1 VGNQQARWQLLP
13 QPPDEY
19 LRAANLPPIIAQLL
33 YNRGAHLSE
42 IEPFLAADHRL
53 EGNPFLLPDMSQ
65 AVSRIYKALLTGE
78 KIAIY
83 GDFDV
88 DGIAATAVLV
98 EGLSQLGGKIITY
111 MPDRFSEGHGLKSAA
126 IEKLHS
132 QGAVLIITVDCGITD
147 LAEAKQAREMGLDM
161 IITDHHIPLAV
172 LPQAVAVIDAKRR
185 DSCYPFSEL
194 AGVGVAFKLV
204 QALFYKD
211 NRGKKLPQ
219 LLDLVALGT
228 VTDLVPMIGENR
240 YLVKEG
246 LKVLNNTHRIGLQ
259 EMANLARLEVGK
271 LDAESISWA
280 LGPRLN
286 AAGRVNDATTG
297 YRLLTTNSLEEAHQL
312 AVELE
317 ERNAERQRLTSK
329 TLHRVREQLDAK
341 MHLPLL
347 IDGDESYPVG
357 VIGLIAGKLVDE
369 FYKPAI
375 VLNLGAEICR
385 GSARSIPE
393 FNIAEAL
400 GECQDLLITF
410 GGHPLAAGFTIKREN
425 LARLEEKLMGLAKEQ
440 LSHLDLCPKLV
451 IDAEVPLSALA
462 GDAFNL
468 IQQLEPFG
476 KGNPQPTFLT
486 RQVKLIERRNF
497 GNQDKHLGLKL
508 KQGSVM
514 WEAVF
519 FNFNAREKIPP
530 LIDIVYNI
538 EKSRWGGE
546 KVLRL
551 NLRDFAPNKSAN
563 SYQLS
568 D

>member
-1 VGNQQARWQLLP
+1 MKSNYQAHWKVLP
-13 QPPDEY
+13 QTPAEY
-19 LRAANLPPIIAQLL
+19 LNAAKLSPLIAQLL
-33 YNRGAHLSE
+33 YNRGVKPGE
-42 IEPFLAADHRL
+42 IEQFLPASREL
-53 EGNPFLLPDMSQ
+53 EGNPFLLPDMNR
-65 AVSRIYKALLTGE
+65 AVRRIYRALLTGE

-88 DGIAATAVLV
+88 DGITATAVLV

-147 LAEAKQAREMGLDM
+147 LAEVKQAREMGLDM

-172 LPQAVAVIDAKRR
+172 LPQAEAVIDAKRG

-194 AGVGVAFKLV
+194 AGAGVAFKLV

-211 NRGKKLPQ
+211 NREKKLTK

-228 VTDLVPMIGENR
+228 VADLVPLIGENR

-246 LKVLNNTHRIGLQ
+246 LQVLNNTHRIGLQ
-259 EMANLARLEVGK
+259 EMANLAGLELGK
-271 LDAESISWA
+271 LDTQSISWT
-280 LGPRLN
+280 LGPWLN
-286 AAGRVNDATTG
+286 AAGRINDATTG
-297 YRLLTTNSLEEAHQL
+297 YRLLITSSIEEAHHL

-317 ERNAERQRLTSK
+317 ERNAERQRLTK
-329 TLHRVREQLDAK
+329 EVLHKVEERLDDK

-347 IDGDESYPVG
+347 LDGDESYPIG
-357 VIGLIAGKLVDE
+357 VIGLIAGKMVDE

-375 VLNLGAEICR
+375 IINLGAEVCR
-385 GSARSIPE
+385 GSARSIAE
-393 FNIAEAL
+393 FNITTSLEK
-400 GECQDLLITF
+400 CRDLLITF
-410 GGHPLAAGFTIKREN
+410 GGHPLAAGFTVLRRDLPQLEERLMN
-425 LARLEEKLMGLAKEQ
+425 LATSQ
-440 LSHLDLCPKLV
+440 LSHLDLQPKLV

-462 GDAFNL
+462 GDTFSL

-476 KGNPQPTFLT
+476 RSNPQPTFLS
-486 RQVKLIERRNF
+486 RRVEVAECRKL
-497 GNQDKHLGLKL
+497 GNQGKHLGLKL
-508 KQGSVM
+508 RQGNVA

-519 FNFNAREKIPP
+519 FNARKAQDEIPA

-538 EKSRWGGE
+538 EKSRWNGE
-546 KVLRL
+546 EVVRL
-551 NLRDFAPNKSAN
+551 NLRDLAS
-563 SYQLS
+563 SG
-568 D
+568 

>member
-1 VGNQQARWQLLP
+1 MKSDYQAHWKVLP
-13 QPPDEY
+13 QAPAEY
-19 LRAANLPPIIAQLL
+19 LNAANSPPLIAQLL
-33 YNRGAHLSE
+33 YNRGVRPGE
-42 IEPFLAADHRL
+42 IEQFLPASREL
-53 EGNPFLLPDMSQ
+53 EGNPFLLPDMNR
-65 AVSRIYKALLTGE
+65 AVQRIYKALLTGE

-88 DGIAATAVLV
+88 DGITATAVLV

-147 LAEAKQAREMGLDM
+147 LAEVKQAREMGLDM
-161 IITDHHIPLAV
+161 IITDHHIPLAD
-172 LPQAVAVIDAKRR
+172 LPQAVAVIDAKRGDAR
-185 DSCYPFSEL
+185 YPFPEL
-194 AGVGVAFKLV
+194 AGVGVAFKLA

-211 NRGKKLPQ
+211 NREKNITR

-228 VTDLVPMIGENR
+228 VADLVPLVGENR

-246 LKVLNNTHRIGLQ
+246 LQVLNNTHRTGLQ
-259 EMANLARLEVGK
+259 EMAKLAGLELGK
-271 LDAESISWA
+271 LDAQSISWT

-286 AAGRVNDATTG
+286 AAGRIEDATTG
-297 YRLLTTNSLEEAHQL
+297 YRLLITSSIEEAHHL

-317 ERNAERQRLTSK
+317 ERNAERQRLTSEA
-329 TLHRVREQLDAK
+329 LHRVREQLGAK

-357 VIGLIAGKLVDE
+357 VIGLVAGKLVDE
-369 FYKPAI
+369 FCKPAI
-375 VLNLGAEICR
+375 IINLGDELCR

-393 FNIAEAL
+393 FNITSSLE
-400 GECQDLLITF
+400 ECQDLLITF
-410 GGHPLAAGFTIKREN
+410 GGHPLAAGFTVLRQNLPQLEERLMN
-425 LARLEEKLMGLAKEQ
+425 LATSQ
-440 LSHLDLCPKLV
+440 LSHLDLQPKLV

-462 GDAFNL
+462 GDTFSL

-476 KGNPQPTFLT
+476 KSNPQPTFLS
-486 RQVKLIERRNF
+486 RRVEVAECRKL
-497 GNQDKHLGLKL
+497 GNQGKHLGLKL
-508 KQGSVM
+508 RQGNVA

-519 FNFNAREKIPP
+519 FNARKAQDEIPA

-538 EKSRWGGE
+538 EKSRWNGE
-546 KVLRL
+546 EVVRL
-551 NLRDFAPNKSAN
+551 NLRDFAS
-563 SYQLS
+563 SG
-568 D
+568 